1 MGFFCLEDV
10 TAIFLMVHLKGSAY
24 WGKEDGAILDVC
36 GATLIKI
43 AFFTQA
49 AAVTEILFLEQH
61 LRLFKYHGSFDA
73 FRTFAGPACIAIPL
87 ASQNQDGRAC

>member
-1 MGFFCLEDV
+1 MTFETKKCFSFFSGRTAVHFVSNNFFGLMGFFCLEGV

-24 WGKEDGAILDVC
+24 WDKEDGTILDVC

-49 AAVTEILFLEQH
+49 AAVTEILF
-61 LRLFKYHGSFDA
+61 
-73 FRTFAGPACIAIPL
+73 
-87 ASQNQDGRAC
+87 